1 MIIPLSHILHLDQLT
16 DASYHHLL
24 LFHIYLLNH
33 VLSKG
38 NANISIMVIIKQI
51 SSETTLCI

>member
-16 DASYHHLL
+16 DASYHLL